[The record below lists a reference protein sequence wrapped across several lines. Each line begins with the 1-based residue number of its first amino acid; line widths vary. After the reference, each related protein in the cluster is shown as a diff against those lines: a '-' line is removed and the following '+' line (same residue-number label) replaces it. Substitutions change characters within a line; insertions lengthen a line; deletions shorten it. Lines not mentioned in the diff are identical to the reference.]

1 MGVLHIDK
9 LQTSERPLADALNA
23 AMGHGGGK
31 LMALLALTSLFGSIL
46 GWILLSSEVPYQAA
60 KKVSSF
66 LLHKNKQKR
75 KSNLFI
81 TINKHYVASVLI
93 LNIIRNNCGSLYI
106 RYYRINTGLPHS
118 ISRFTNLP
126 VKTSRNW

>member
-9 LQTSERPLADALNA
+9 LQASERPLADALNA

-60 KKVSSF
+60 KKVSS
-66 LLHKNKQKR
+66 LPSSQKQTKR

-106 RYYRINTGLPHS
+106 RYYCIDTGLPHS

>member
-1 MGVLHIDK
+1 MGVLHVDK

-66 LLHKNKQKR
+66 LLHENK
-75 KSNLFI
+75 
-81 TINKHYVASVLI
+81 
-93 LNIIRNNCGSLYI
+93 
-106 RYYRINTGLPHS
+106 
-118 ISRFTNLP
+118 
-126 VKTSRNW
+126 

>member
-1 MGVLHIDK
+1 MGVLHVDK
-9 LQTSERPLADALNA
+9 LQASERPLADALNA

-46 GWILLSSEVPYQAA
+46 GWILLSRSTL
-60 KKVSSF
+60 SSSKEGFF
-66 LLHKNKQKR
+66 LPSSRKQIKR
-75 KSNLFI
+75 KSNLLI
-81 TINKHYVASVLI
+81 TINKHYVASIPI
-93 LNIIRNNCGSLYI
+93 LNIIRNHCGSLYI
-106 RYYRINTGLPHS
+106 RYYRIDTGLPHS

>member
-9 LQTSERPLADALNA
+9 LQASERPLADALNA

-60 KKVSSF
+60 KEGFFLPSSQ
-66 LLHKNKQKR
+66 KQTKR

-106 RYYRINTGLPHS
+106 RYYCIDTGLPHS

>member
-9 LQTSERPLADALNA
+9 LQASERPLADALNA

-60 KKVSSF
+60 KEGFFPSF
-66 LLHKNKQKR
+66 FTKQTK
-75 KSNLFI
+75 KEVQFI
-81 TINKHYVASVLI
+81 HYD
-93 LNIIRNNCGSLYI
+93 
-106 RYYRINTGLPHS
+106 
-118 ISRFTNLP
+118 
-126 VKTSRNW
+126 